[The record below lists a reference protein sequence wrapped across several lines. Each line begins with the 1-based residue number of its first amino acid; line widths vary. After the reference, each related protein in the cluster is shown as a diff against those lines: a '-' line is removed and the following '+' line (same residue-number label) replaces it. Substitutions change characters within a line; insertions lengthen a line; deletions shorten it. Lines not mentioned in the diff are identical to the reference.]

1 MFVITFLS
9 GMANIGEIKMVATRT
24 KKDLRPMENYT
35 FGAEPV
41 ILNIDAIGDVQTT
54 TTKAMG
60 STLDS
65 VMLTI
70 EQHGNIIAT
79 GPAINSNTEFNVMV
93 EQSASLAGTGLG
105 KAATKT
111 LLQAEIRALGT
122 IDGVNLSTATA
133 RDTAM
138 SILIGAVTAPSALFN
153 GDVA

>member
-1 MFVITFLS
+1 
-9 GMANIGEIKMVATRT
+9 MANIGEIKMVATRT
-24 KKDLRPMENYT
+24 KTDLRPMENYT
-35 FGAEPV
+35 FGAEPI

-65 VMLTI
+65 VMGTI

-93 EQSASLAGTGLG
+93 EHSQSVGATGLG
-105 KAATKT
+105 KASTKT
-111 LLQAEIRALGT
+111 TLQAEIRALGT

-133 RDTAM
+133 TDSAL
-138 SILIGAVTAPSALFN
+138 SILVGAVTAPSALQN
-153 GDVA
+153 PDVA

>member
-1 MFVITFLS
+1 
-9 GMANIGEIKMVATRT
+9 MANIGEIKMVATRT
-24 KKDLRPMENYT
+24 KTDLRPMENYT

-65 VMLTI
+65 VMGTI

-105 KAATKT
+105 KATTKT

-122 IDGVNLSTATA
+122 IDGVDLSGTTATA
-133 RDTAM
+133 QAL
-138 SILIGAVTAPSALFN
+138 SIAVGA
-153 GDVA
+153 

>member
-1 MFVITFLS
+1 
-9 GMANIGEIKMVATRT
+9 MANIGEIKMVATRT
-24 KKDLRPMENYT
+24 KTDLRPMENYS
-35 FGAEPV
+35 FGAEPI

-65 VMLTI
+65 VMGTI

-93 EQSASLAGTGLG
+93 EHSQSVGATGLG
-105 KAATKT
+105 KASTKT
-111 LLQAEIRALGT
+111 TLQAEIRALGT

-138 SILIGAVTAPSALFN
+138 SILIGAVTAPSALQN
-153 GDVA
+153 PDVA

>member
-1 MFVITFLS
+1 
-9 GMANIGEIKMVATRT
+9 MANIGEIKMVATRT
-24 KKDLRPMENYT
+24 KTDLRPMENYT

-65 VMLTI
+65 VMGTI

-105 KAATKT
+105 KATTKT

-133 RDTAM
+133 TDSAL
-138 SILIGAVTAPSALFN
+138 SILVGAVTAPSALQN
-153 GDVA
+153 PDVA

>member
-1 MFVITFLS
+1 
-9 GMANIGEIKMVATRT
+9 
-24 KKDLRPMENYT
+24 MENYT

-65 VMLTI
+65 VMGTI

>member
-54 TTKAMG
+54 TTNAIG

-93 EQSASLAGTGLG
+93 EHSASLAGTGLG

>member
-1 MFVITFLS
+1 
-9 GMANIGEIKMVATRT
+9 MANIGEIKMVATRT
-24 KKDLRPMENYT
+24 KTDLRPMENYS
-35 FGAEPV
+35 FGAEPI

-65 VMLTI
+65 VMGTI

-93 EQSASLAGTGLG
+93 EHSQSVGATGLG
-105 KAATKT
+105 KASTKT
-111 LLQAEIRALGT
+111 TLQAEIRALGT

-133 RDTAM
+133 TDSAL
-138 SILIGAVTAPSALFN
+138 SILVGAVTAPSALQN
-153 GDVA
+153 PDVA